1 MTQSGQ
7 EKEEKTGGLQWREHL
22 IVILLA
28 VLTAMILRTFI
39 IQAYRIPTGSMKD
52 TLLTGDFLLVNKF
65 IYGARTPDHIP
76 FTNIP
81 VPWLRLPAVHAPR
94 NGEIV
99 VFKYPPAPELHYIKR
114 CIARGGQTVEI
125 RNGIVLIDG
134 EPEGERQLLRKK
146 YDPVENAL
154 FAYYLILK
162 KDGSSYVVRYN
173 TALDSSRTDYGP
185 VRVPFGSYF
194 MLGDNRDNSLDSRN
208 WGFVPDENITG
219 KAVLVYWS
227 WDPRVPWMD
236 VPDKVRWRRIGRLL
250 H

>member
-1 MTQSGQ
+1 MTKP
-7 EKEEKTGGLQWREHL
+7 EKERGNRVTGWQWRENL

-65 IYGARTPDHIP
+65 IYGARTPDHLPFSTIP
-76 FTNIP
+76 L
-81 VPWLRLPAVHAPR
+81 PWFRLPAVHSPR

-99 VFKYPPAPELHYIKR
+99 VFQYPLNPELHYIKR
-114 CIARGGQTVEI
+114 CIARGGQSVEI
-125 RNGIVLIDG
+125 RNGIVYVNG
-134 EPEGERQLLRKK
+134 EPEGERRLLREK

-173 TALDSSRTDYGP
+173 TELDSARADFGP

-208 WGFVPDENITG
+208 WGFVSEDHITG
-219 KAVLVYWS
+219 KAVLIYWS
-227 WDPRVPWMD
+227 WDPRVSWKNIF
-236 VPDKVRWRRIGRLL
+236 DKVRWRRIGRLL